1 MATNDY
7 KTAVR
12 LDADRL
18 QVALDATYE
27 IEQLADLII
36 RESKDEPTLVYRRL
50 ASRIRR
56 LNGAIMS
63 SLDDPNALT
72 GDLASAV
79 RGGW

>member
-1 MATNDY
+1 MATNDS

-12 LDADRL
+12 FDAERL
-18 QVALDATYE
+18 QIALDATYE

-36 RESKDEPTLVYRRL
+36 RESKGESSLIYRGL

-79 RGGW
+79 QGGW

>member
-1 MATNDY
+1 MATNNS
-7 KTAVR
+7 KTAAP
-12 LDADRL
+12 LDADRI

-36 RESKDEPTLVYRRL
+36 RESKGESSLIYRGL

-63 SLDDPNALT
+63 SLDDPNALI

-79 RGGW
+79 QGGW